1 MPRDRRVEKL
11 ERLRAE
17 RWMRAAGTYHGTR
30 ATVHGNVP
38 AGPRPR
44 NVGRTL
50 LSLVLFVALMAGGVY
65 AAGQYALHGIRP
77 SVAAAQSRTVTI
89 GVVPGES
96 VARLAA
102 QLQDNGLIFNATI
115 FHWYI

>member
-1 MPRDRRVEKL
+1 MPRDPRVEKL

-17 RWMRAAGTYHGTR
+17 RWTRSAGSYRGTR
-30 ATVHGNVP
+30 ATAYGNVP

-50 LSLVLFVALMAGGVY
+50 LSLVALVVLMAGGVY

-77 SVAAAQSRTVTI
+77 AAAQTR
-89 GVVPGES
+89 
-96 VARLAA
+96 A
-102 QLQDNGLIFNATI
+102 
-115 FHWYI
+115 